1 MPVPADEFL
10 CSSDERD
17 IEPRLTALR
26 ETLGHECPSDYTFSN
41 LYLFRQAH
49 AYRLVRGPYPCI
61 TGSTYDK
68 TSHALPLFDVARVDE
83 RVLTELI
90 ERHGCLFPV
99 SAAAVR
105 QLDACRFDWQ
115 ALRDDADYLYRAQD
129 LRILRGPRLRKK
141 RAQINQLRAAHR
153 LECRLLDRST
163 LDDALQVLAGW
174 MSEKGKLPGQA
185 DHGACLAAFEP
196 RWLSA
201 HEGWIWYADDHPAGF
216 LLTQSLTADV
226 VIVRFAKGLAAYPGI
241 FPLMFHEFARQT
253 PAAWINFEQDL
264 GVANFR
270 QAKLA
275 YAPAALLPKY
285 RVALRPCSSG
295 PRRGIA

>member
-1 MPVPADEFL
+1 MPPDEL
-10 CSSDERD
+10 LRSSDECD

-61 TGSTYDK
+61 IGTTYDQ
-68 TSHALPLFDVARVDE
+68 TCHALPLFDVTRVDE
-83 RVLTELI
+83 RVLAELI

-99 SAAAVR
+99 SAAAVT
-105 QLDACRFDWQ
+105 QLDAQRFDCQ
-115 ALRDDADYLYRAQD
+115 AVRDDADYLYRAEH
-129 LRILRGPRLRKK
+129 LRTLRGPRLRKK
-141 RAQINQLRAAHR
+141 RAQINQLLAAHR
-153 LECRLLDRST
+153 LERRPLAGRT
-163 LDDALQVLAGW
+163 LDDAFEVLAGW

-185 DHGACLAAFEP
+185 DHGACLAALEP
-196 RWLSA
+196 RWLAA
-201 HEGWIWYADDHPAGF
+201 HEGWIWYADDRPAGF
-216 LLTQSLTADV
+216 LLTQSLTTNV
-226 VIVRFAKGLAAYPGI
+226 VTVRFAKGLAAYAGI

-253 PAAWINFEQDL
+253 SAAWINFEQDL

-275 YAPAALLPKY
+275 YAPAALLAKY
-285 RVALRPCSSG
+285 RVALRPC
-295 PRRGIA
+295 